1 MVSAEARPAWTLERT
16 AYGRRTTSPSSA
28 TRVDVDWPGGHLALP
43 GTPRFVDPA
52 DAVATGSL
60 LAPMPGTVV
69 SVAVEAGQQ
78 VEAGQPVLVLEA
90 MKMQHRVSAPTP
102 ARSPRST

>member
-1 MVSAEARPAWTLERT
+1 VALTL
-16 AYGRRTTSPSSA
+16 
-28 TRVDVDWPGGHLALP
+28 L
-43 GTPRFVDPA
+43 PRFPEPGDTLA
-52 DAVATGSL
+52 RGSL

-90 MKMQHRVSAPTP
+90 MKMRHTVSAPVTGTVSELDVRP
-102 ARSPRST
+102 GAQVAAGEVLAVVSTGSTDEESSTDEEAP